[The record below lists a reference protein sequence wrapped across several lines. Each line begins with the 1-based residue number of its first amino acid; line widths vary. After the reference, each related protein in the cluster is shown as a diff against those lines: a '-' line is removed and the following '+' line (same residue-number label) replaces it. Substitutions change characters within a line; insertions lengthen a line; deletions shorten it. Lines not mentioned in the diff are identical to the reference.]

1 MRITSQDEHDDPA
14 TAKPLDK
21 IYDEPLAIASAEPR
35 DLAELFS
42 HLGEFPSKTVPENSS
57 GEQKKRK
64 KRKTNLFSGTV
75 LWNAFGRKSSEE
87 LPVERD
93 LVSVDSRPE
102 PDVLWFGVVP
112 GSDIM

>member
-64 KRKTNLFSGTV
+64 KKKNQSV
-75 LWNAFGRKSSEE
+75 LWNCS
-87 LPVERD
+87 LERFWKEIERGGKITWGQPH
-93 LVSVDSRPE
+93 VIFP
-102 PDVLWFGVVP
+102 P
-112 GSDIM
+112 G

>member
-42 HLGEFPSKTVPENSS
+42 HLGEFPSKTVPE
-57 GEQKKRK
+57 
-64 KRKTNLFSGTV
+64 
-75 LWNAFGRKSSEE
+75 
-87 LPVERD
+87 
-93 LVSVDSRPE
+93 
-102 PDVLWFGVVP
+102 
-112 GSDIM
+112 